1 MQHHSLWA
9 KCASNTF
16 RKLRKHRKRFFLLW
30 SLIRRPKKNTFTGSK
45 TTQNWLFSSH
55 LYIFQTTIDRG
66 LGTGRFPVLIGP
78 TSPITPQTMLDACI
92 QNSFRVSICTGWGGR
107 DNCKKISKRMHC
119 FMKEHRMTEKYE
131 YCITV
136 PRSFVHDCSV
146 SRRRVIFLVL
156 SF

>member
-55 LYIFQTTIDRG
+55 LYIFQTIIDRG

-92 QNSFRVSICTGWGGR
+92 QNSFRVSICTGWGEAITARKFRKGCTVLWR
-107 DNCKKISKRMHC
+107 N
-119 FMKEHRMTEKYE
+119 TEWRKNMNIALLSQE
-131 YCITV
+131 
-136 PRSFVHDCSV
+136 
-146 SRRRVIFLVL
+146 VL
-156 SF
+156 SMTVVSAEDVLFF

>member
-55 LYIFQTTIDRG
+55 LYIFQTIIDRG

-92 QNSFRVSICTGWGGR
+92 QNSFRVSICTGWGEGITAR
-107 DNCKKISKRMHC
+107 KFRKGCTVLWRN
-119 FMKEHRMTEKYE
+119 TEWRKNMNIALLSQE
-131 YCITV
+131 
-136 PRSFVHDCSV
+136 
-146 SRRRVIFLVL
+146 VL
-156 SF
+156 SMTVVSAGDVLFF

>member
-55 LYIFQTTIDRG
+55 LYIFQTIIDRG

-92 QNSFRVSICTGWGGR
+92 QNSFRVSICTGWGEGITAR
-107 DNCKKISKRMHC
+107 KFRKGCTVLWRN
-119 FMKEHRMTEKYE
+119 TEWRKNMNIALLSQE
-131 YCITV
+131 
-136 PRSFVHDCSV
+136 
-146 SRRRVIFLVL
+146 VL
-156 SF
+156 SMTVVSGEDMLFF

>member
-55 LYIFQTTIDRG
+55 LYIFQTIIDRG

-92 QNSFRVSICTGWGGR
+92 QNSFRVSICTGWGEGITAR
-107 DNCKKISKRMHC
+107 KFRKGCTVLWRN
-119 FMKEHRMTEKYE
+119 TEWRKNMNIALLSQE
-131 YCITV
+131 
-136 PRSFVHDCSV
+136 
-146 SRRRVIFLVL
+146 VL
-156 SF
+156 SMTVVSAEDVLFF